1 MATARGENLSARIEQ
16 YTDEQ
21 ILYLKMLPIMRRL
34 TQRRKLYEKLT
45 AKKDSDTDSPSE
57 PNPEI
62 ERQIESLSEYVGAL
76 RSRYDNLLDAVSDF
90 TGGRR
95 PYYLSAYL
103 RAFYTKRESSVIQPK
118 QSEYV
123 LSALDINEK
132 TYASKTD
139 SPQFVT
145 PNEFNASLLSFAWN
159 GRKIYK
165 NPEMYSHK
173 NNPDHKNWIFSS
185 TNSIAS
191 YLQAPMVAYEEV
203 DSNGSE
209 WVCMSFKHEEDNENI
224 RAFGT
229 FLPQF
234 QEAMGGYRD
243 VMQIDTFDYET
254 GDGIEE
260 PPQANRMYTIKF
272 SKPIYDGFNVAYY
285 EKPPRPAFSINM
297 PVYIPNRDSHMLI
310 QAGFHEDFSEVID
323 EQTRAPFLDRMCNAP
338 EGAPPSLSKAFDQIV
353 NQQLETFLLADELVI
368 TPERLKDLD
377 ESLTR
382 LEAHRLRTPLTSIR
396 GYADLLRIRLQSQD
410 ELTMSDRTMYA
421 EFADLIAKK
430 AREMGAGLSDSLL
443 ALRKAQLSSL
453 EIIHPSDYF
462 PQMVEELIRDLND
475 DSQANSEGD
484 SKAMLIQTVDTQ
496 TLRIMLQR
504 FPDIAALP
512 YGFMGMLENV
522 LNNARNY
529 NIGDVPITMMASL
542 EHVVNPDTGTLEELV
557 YINIINTGTE
567 IDQQTLARIND
578 RSRTVEIASPNSKG
592 SGRGNVYGRVSMDL
606 SNNGISNVDAPSIFY
621 QIRSLSE
628 MSDGEQQG
636 VVARLGFRTSRSIK
650 QKVADKIKIY
660 KMVMNGKPSLR
671 DQYLQAA

>member
-1 MATARGENLSARIEQ
+1 
-16 YTDEQ
+16 
-21 ILYLKMLPIMRRL
+21 
-34 TQRRKLYEKLT
+34 
-45 AKKDSDTDSPSE
+45 
-57 PNPEI
+57 
-62 ERQIESLSEYVGAL
+62 
-76 RSRYDNLLDAVSDF
+76 
-90 TGGRR
+90 
-95 PYYLSAYL
+95 
-103 RAFYTKRESSVIQPK
+103 
-118 QSEYV
+118 
-123 LSALDINEK
+123 
-132 TYASKTD
+132 
-139 SPQFVT
+139 
-145 PNEFNASLLSFAWN
+145 
-159 GRKIYK
+159 
-165 NPEMYSHK
+165 
-173 NNPDHKNWIFSS
+173 
-185 TNSIAS
+185 
-191 YLQAPMVAYEEV
+191 
-203 DSNGSE
+203 
-209 WVCMSFKHEEDNENI
+209 
-224 RAFGT
+224 
-229 FLPQF
+229 
-234 QEAMGGYRD
+234 
-243 VMQIDTFDYET
+243 
-254 GDGIEE
+254 
-260 PPQANRMYTIKF
+260 
-272 SKPIYDGFNVAYY
+272 
-285 EKPPRPAFSINM
+285 
-297 PVYIPNRDSHMLI
+297 
-310 QAGFHEDFSEVID
+310 
-323 EQTRAPFLDRMCNAP
+323 
-338 EGAPPSLSKAFDQIV
+338 
-353 NQQLETFLLADELVI
+353 
-368 TPERLKDLD
+368 
-377 ESLTR
+377 
-382 LEAHRLRTPLTSIR
+382 
-396 GYADLLRIRLQSQD
+396 
-410 ELTMSDRTMYA
+410 
-421 EFADLIAKK
+421 
-430 AREMGAGLSDSLL
+430 MGAGLSDSLL

-462 PQMVEELIRDLND
+462 PQTVEELIRDLND

>member
-1 MATARGENLSARIEQ
+1 MATARGEKFTARIEQ

-21 ILYLKMLPIMRRL
+21 LLYLKMLPTMRRL
-34 TQRRKLYEKLT
+34 SQRRRLYEKLT
-45 AKKDSDTDSPSE
+45 AKKDSDTDAPAE

-62 ERQIESLSEYVGAL
+62 ERQIESLSEYVGAF
-76 RSRYDNLLDAVSDF
+76 RSRYDNLIDAVTHFAD
-90 TGGRR
+90 GRR

-139 SPQFVT
+139 SPQYVT
-145 PNEFNASLLSFAWN
+145 PKEFNASLLSFAWN
-159 GRKIYK
+159 GRRIFK
-165 NPEMYSHK
+165 NPEMYSHD
-173 NNPDHKNWIFSS
+173 NNPNHKSWIFSS

-203 DSNGSE
+203 DTDGNE
-209 WVCMSFKHEEDNENI
+209 WVCMSFKDEEDNENI
-224 RAFGT
+224 RAFGK
-229 FLPQF
+229 FLPEF

-243 VMQIDTFDYET
+243 VMQIDTYDYES
-254 GDGIEE
+254 GDGVEQA
-260 PPQANRMYTIKF
+260 PQANRMYTMKF

-285 EKPPRPAFSINM
+285 DKPPRPAFSINM

-310 QAGFHEDFSEVID
+310 QAGFHEDFNEVVD
-323 EQTRAPFLDRMCNAP
+323 DQTRAQFLDRMCYAP
-338 EGAPPSLSKAFDQIV
+338 EGADPSLAEAFDQIV
-353 NQQLETFLLADELVI
+353 NQQLETFLLTDELAI

-382 LEAHRLRTPLTSIR
+382 LEAHRLRTPLTSIS
-396 GYADLLRIRLQSQD
+396 GYADLIRIKLLSPS
-410 ELTMSDRTMYA
+410 ELTTADRAMYA
-421 EFADLIAKK
+421 EFADLISKK
-430 AREMGAGLSDSLL
+430 AREMGDGLSDSLL
-443 ALRKAQLSSL
+443 ALRKAQLSTL
-453 EIIHPSDYF
+453 QIIHPSDYF
-462 PQMVEELIRDLND
+462 PQMIEQLITDLNE

-496 TLRIMLQR
+496 TLRLMLQR

-512 YGFMGMLENV
+512 YGFMGMLENI

-529 NIGDVPITMMASL
+529 NNGDVPITMMATL
-542 EHVVNPDTGTLEELV
+542 EEVVNPDTGNTEELV
-557 YINIINTGTE
+557 YINIINTGSE
-567 IDQQTLARIND
+567 IEPRTLMQIND
-578 RSRTVEIASPNSKG
+578 RSRTVEIASENSKG

-606 SNNGISNVDAPSIFY
+606 SNNSIVDHDAPSIFY
-621 QIRSLSE
+621 QIRSLAE
-628 MSDGEQQG
+628 MSEGEQQG

-650 QKVADKIKIY
+650 QKVANKVKIY

-671 DQYLQAA
+671 EQYLQAA